1 MTIAMGVDT
10 MIGRRGIVRT
20 CIIMLLDCRDFG
32 SAAVLLMRVAQRL

>member
-1 MTIAMGVDT
+1 MAIAMGVNT

-20 CIIMLLDCRDFG
+20 CILMLLECRDFG